1 MHLRVDGLLFDK
13 RGKEMLKMKVSMLL
27 LFLIFGHTLECKELR
42 PDIQLLVACGFIK
55 ELQSLCLDV
64 VLENAQID

>member
-1 MHLRVDGLLFDK
+1 
-13 RGKEMLKMKVSMLL
+13 MKVSMLL
-27 LFLIFGHTLECKELR
+27 LFLIS
-42 PDIQLLVACGFIK
+42 

>member
-1 MHLRVDGLLFDK
+1 
-13 RGKEMLKMKVSMLL
+13 MLKMKVSMLL